1 MANADQTQMTT
12 QDRILSA
19 IQQLVDAA
27 AVATHRICDFVTFDN
42 DDVQVSAPK
51 KFNSNKMLTYTQK
64 ILKSSLRLLSST
76 EYLKTIAAQ
85 EILDYSAV
93 LFMANML
100 NDIFSEPSTGF
111 SDVVVSIKQLT
122 GLVSPST
129 GLGLLEIWAALS
141 RAPTATQDRVLQLQR
156 AAHSLPLERR
166 ELRSQ
171 ILQLLALLTLPGD
184 RSSEENEN
192 MQSVLR
198 KVEEV
203 CISLISMDIALM
215 RLTKQMQGNSEE
227 SIAKQEYSE
236 DPLLLI
242 NELRLLAACSP
253 DSPVSNVSS
262 I

>member
-1 MANADQTQMTT
+1 MDLQMTHFSSKLEARLSQALPSIALLLRLFVSLTAATSPTSTHDVTMANADLTQMTI
-12 QDRILSA
+12 QDRILFA
-19 IQQLVDAA
+19 IQQLADAA
-27 AVATHRICDFVTFDN
+27 AVATHRICDCVTLDN
-42 DDVQVSAPK
+42 DDVQVSALK
-51 KFNSNKMLTYTQK
+51 GSNSNKMLTYTQK

-85 EILDYSAV
+85 DILDYSAV

-166 ELRSQ
+166 G
-171 ILQLLALLTLPGD
+171 T
-184 RSSEENEN
+184 
-192 MQSVLR
+192 
-198 KVEEV
+198 
-203 CISLISMDIALM
+203 
-215 RLTKQMQGNSEE
+215 
-227 SIAKQEYSE
+227 Y
-236 DPLLLI
+236 
-242 NELRLLAACSP
+242 
-253 DSPVSNVSS
+253 
-262 I
+262 